1 MAANKKL
8 TPILAGRTIKSVERA
23 DDGIGVNFTNG
34 STMKVKTSGPVEA
47 ESLINRT
54 VQKVRQAGTKMNLD
68 FKDGSSAEIQL
79 AEATSSVML
88 RDKDNKM
95 EYAD

>member
-8 TPILAGRTIKSVERA
+8 TPILAGRTVKSVER
-23 DDGIGVNFTNG
+23 DEDGIRAIFTDG
-34 STMKVKTSGPVEA
+34 STMKVKTSGPVTA

-54 VQKVRQAGTKMNLD
+54 VQKVRQAGTKLSLD
-68 FKDGSSAEIQL
+68 FKDGSSAEIPL

-88 RDKDNKM
+88 RDKENKL

>member
-8 TPILAGRTIKSVERA
+8 TPVLKGRTVKSVTPTEKGVA
-23 DDGIGVNFTNG
+23 VSFHDG
-34 STMKVKTSGPVEA
+34 SRMAVKTPEPPQGD
-47 ESLINRT
+47 LLLNRT
-54 VQKVRQAGTKMNLD
+54 VDKVRQSGTVMNLD
-68 FKDGSSAEIQL
+68 FKDGSSAEIKL

-88 RDKDNKM
+88 RDKDDNM